1 MFSYG
6 TTETTIDSTYFEA
19 THEALS
25 KLQNDAPLP
34 IGVPFPCT
42 LITILKDDGTHTDL
56 HEVGELY
63 IGGGGVGQGYL
74 HHDVRTSG
82 RYLRRLPLGRH
93 ARWYRTGDLA
103 SYDGQNFNL
112 HGRADARIKVHG
124 KLIDLTELEAH
135 LRAHEDILECVA
147 TTTRHDLNKKIL
159 LLVKLKPTSARL
171 KREAIAE
178 HVSNLEDY
186 PVSSNDIYFTKDLP
200 VTMSGKIDRVE
211 ANRIAITLQTGVAK

>member
-1 MFSYG
+1 M
-6 TTETTIDSTYFEA
+6 
-19 THEALS
+19 
-25 KLQNDAPLP
+25 
-34 IGVPFPCT
+34 
-42 LITILKDDGTHTDL
+42 
-56 HEVGELY
+56 
-63 IGGGGVGQGYL
+63 
-74 HHDVRTSG
+74 
-82 RYLRRLPLGRH
+82 
-93 ARWYRTGDLA
+93 
-103 SYDGQNFNL
+103 
-112 HGRADARIKVHG
+112 
-124 KLIDLTELEAH
+124 
-135 LRAHEDILECVA
+135 RAHEDILECVA